1 MQGGSQL
8 PARSS
13 ACAKPVSSCGQGCL
27 PDLPSYGSLA
37 SNMGNKI
44 GVQIREVS
52 SLPSASNISP
62 MATWPG
68 YCCSPGNAHREGSLL
83 SPLRQLSGDQEG
95 RLKSLRKD
103 LGVRVELERE

>member
-13 ACAKPVSSCGQGCL
+13 ACAKPVSICGQGCL

-44 GVQIREVS
+44 GVQIWEVS
-52 SLPSASNISP
+52 SLSSASSISP

-68 YCCSPGNAHREGSLL
+68 YCSPGNAHREGSLP